1 MKKIISI
8 VITVTLLAPF
18 VPQAKAETPTEK
30 VIIVFKDKVDEELVE
45 NVNGDVEQVS
55 RNIPVLTGEIPA
67 AAVDLI
73 ERDKDVVAVE
83 IDQEITINGQIQ
95 TWGIEKV
102 NAMKAW
108 NENFTGAGSKIAVI
122 DTGISPHEDLVV
134 AGGVSFTSYTKSYE
148 DDNGHGTHVAGIIGA
163 KNNEVGI
170 VGIAPDASL
179 FAVKVLNNEGTGF
192 LSDIISGIDW
202 AITNKM
208 NIINLSLG
216 APQDSLA
223 LKQAVERAYSK
234 GILVVASAGNSGSA
248 EGSGD
253 TVMFPAKYDS
263 TIAVSALDSLN
274 NRGQF
279 SATGASI
286 EVTAPGVGILSTYL
300 NNQYVVMDGTSMA
313 APFVA
318 GNLALLKQAYPNLNH
333 KQLRE
338 KLQTTASD
346 IGIKGRDSHFGFG
359 LVQAPG
365 IIDIVS
371 VPQVA
376 PVVNNPIPTKV
387 TTPIAKPKPAVP
399 VAKPVQK
406 KKASTIVTTSK
417 TTYKAGN
424 TIWPTVKVVDSKTK
438 KPIVGA
444 VVKLTINPTKG
455 KSKTITAKTNT
466 KGVASFK
473 YVTSKTVKGN
483 YKFST
488 IATIKN
494 YDNSL
499 GLKTIRVN

>member
-1 MKKIISI
+1 EWGSCLFMKKIISI

-202 AITNKM
+202 AITNKR
-208 NIINLSLG
+208 NISNLSLG

-234 GILVVASAGNSGSA
+234 GILVVASARNSGSA

-279 SATGASI
+279 SATGAS
-286 EVTAPGVGILSTYL
+286 
-300 NNQYVVMDGTSMA
+300 
-313 APFVA
+313 
-318 GNLALLKQAYPNLNH
+318 
-333 KQLRE
+333 
-338 KLQTTASD
+338 
-346 IGIKGRDSHFGFG
+346 
-359 LVQAPG
+359 
-365 IIDIVS
+365 
-371 VPQVA
+371 
-376 PVVNNPIPTKV
+376 
-387 TTPIAKPKPAVP
+387 
-399 VAKPVQK
+399 
-406 KKASTIVTTSK
+406 
-417 TTYKAGN
+417 
-424 TIWPTVKVVDSKTK
+424 
-438 KPIVGA
+438 
-444 VVKLTINPTKG
+444 
-455 KSKTITAKTNT
+455 
-466 KGVASFK
+466 
-473 YVTSKTVKGN
+473 
-483 YKFST
+483 
-488 IATIKN
+488 
-494 YDNSL
+494 
-499 GLKTIRVN
+499 